1 MKAFFYT
8 LLDKFIVP
16 EDLMKNK
23 SRKII
28 HLTDTPSQL
37 YSELDRLLKCLAPDI
52 VIHTG
57 DISDEI
63 KLERSPSKIDL
74 HQKKLMK
81 LNGILQNHPNTKFVF
96 ALGNHDDYK
105 SMISLMPTAEIYLKS
120 GVLETFWGTLGFAH
134 KYDDLPELKDAT
146 LLYGHSDDRLHLH
159 TNKPNYLNGLLHV
172 YIFTEAP
179 HKIWTVDYP
188 SSIDSIR
195 QKKLKI
201 GF

>member
-1 MKAFFYT
+1 MKSLIYN
-8 LLDKFIVP
+8 LMEKFNIP
-16 EDLMKNK
+16 KELIENK

-37 YSELDRLLKCLAPDI
+37 YPELDRLFKILSPEI

-81 LNGILQNHPNTKFVF
+81 LNNILKKYPNTRFIF
-96 ALGNHDDYK
+96 ALGNHDDLNSIK
-105 SMISLMPTAEIYLKS
+105 SILTTAEILPTG
-120 GVLETFWGTLGFAH
+120 GVVETFWGTFGVAH
-134 KYDDLPELKDAT
+134 MYDHLPNVQNAFY
-146 LLYGHSDDRLHLH
+146 LYGHSDDRLHLH
-159 TNKPNYLNGLLHV
+159 TNQPRYLNGLMHIYV
-172 YIFTEAP
+172 FTESP
-179 HKIWTVDYP
+179 HEIRTIEYPTSVDAV
-188 SSIDSIR
+188 R
-195 QKKLKI
+195 QRKFKI